1 MKQARGP
8 KKKEGGF
15 LHAGLLKRNCYSDVH
30 QESTREDQG
39 RKTFPTLIWPRK
51 SVSSVCALHTQGICM
66 CCMCISAQVSVCL
79 YTCVSVCMVCVLVYM
94 AGGAVNV
101 CVLWGLRCSHTLWAM
116 LGQVECCWTL
126 QKRAFSP
133 PEGPLF
139 SLFLLLLFFP
149 SVFAPFPQ
157 PVYLED
163 ARPSLM
169 VEIGKGV
176 FSPLPSCS
184 LMPLLSSWQKLQ
196 DLVRGSEWERSYMG
210 EIGVEREI
218 PWNFDKQHPLPMETL
233 YKSFKCLV
241 PVQTQ
246 CLGTQGH
253 CHLLLCDDSSSS
265 TPHPPHHL
273 GW

>member
-51 SVSSVCALHTQGICM
+51 SASSVCVHCTHRVCVCVVCVSLHRCPCVYIH
-66 CCMCISAQVSVCL
+66 VCL
-79 YTCVSVCMVCVLVYM
+79 CAWYVCLLYM

-116 LGQVECCWTL
+116 LGQAECCWTL

-139 SLFLLLLFFP
+139 SVSAAAFLSQCFCTLSSACFLGRCPPLTHGGDWERGFLSTPLLLP
-149 SVFAPFPQ
+149 NAS
-157 PVYLED
+157 LE
-163 ARPSLM
+163 LLT
-169 VEIGKGV
+169 EIAG
-176 FSPLPSCS
+176 L
-184 LMPLLSSWQKLQ
+184 
-196 DLVRGSEWERSYMG
+196 R
-210 EIGVEREI
+210 
-218 PWNFDKQHPLPMETL
+218 
-233 YKSFKCLV
+233 
-241 PVQTQ
+241 
-246 CLGTQGH
+246 
-253 CHLLLCDDSSSS
+253 
-265 TPHPPHHL
+265 
-273 GW
+273 